1 MGVLMRWQFSARLTS
16 LIVLAVVSLAVG
28 GAALGLALAR
38 GGSADAPEQVVSN
51 MEKARLDTKA
61 KADSRMLRR
70 DDDNRDSD
78 RYDKPERT
86 RVADWY
92 ERSRDSRGRAHGWW
106 GSRRVI
112 EVPRL
117 DAFPRP
123 FFRGDS
129 PLRRGTEQV
138 VPERRVVQPG
148 GMVIAVGEVT
158 AVREGAIEMFTVLGN
173 EVTIDISQLGEGI
186 APDVGAAAIVIAERD
201 GDSYVAQSLDL
212 LDVQLSEML
221 EDMRAR
227 SRAGS

>member
-1 MGVLMRWQFSARLTS
+1 MRWQFSARLTS

-61 KADSRMLRR
+61 KADSRMFRR
-70 DDDNRDSD
+70 DDDERDSD
-78 RYDKPERT
+78 RYDKSERT
-86 RVADWY
+86 RVADRY
-92 ERSRDSRGRAHGWW
+92 ERSEDSRGRSHGWW

-112 EVPRL
+112 VVPRL

-158 AVREGAIEMFTVLGN
+158 AAREGTIEMFTVLGN

-186 APDVGAAAIVIAERD
+186 APGVGAAAIVIAERD

-221 EDMRAR
+221 EGMRVR

>member
-1 MGVLMRWQFSARLTS
+1 MGAFMRWQFSARLTS

-51 MEKARLDTKA
+51 MDKARLDTKA
-61 KADSRMLRR
+61 KADSRVFRR
-70 DDDNRDSD
+70 GDEKRDSD
-78 RYDKPERT
+78 RYDKSERK
-86 RVADWY
+86 RVADRY
-92 ERSRDSRGRAHGWW
+92 ERSKDSRGRAHGWW

-112 EVPRL
+112 VVPRL

-129 PLRRGTEQV
+129 PLPRGTEQV

-158 AVREGAIEMFTVLGN
+158 AAREGTIEMFTVLGN

-186 APDVGAAAIVIAERD
+186 APGVGAAAIVIAERD

-212 LDVQLSEML
+212 LDVRLSEML
-221 EDMRAR
+221 DGMRVR